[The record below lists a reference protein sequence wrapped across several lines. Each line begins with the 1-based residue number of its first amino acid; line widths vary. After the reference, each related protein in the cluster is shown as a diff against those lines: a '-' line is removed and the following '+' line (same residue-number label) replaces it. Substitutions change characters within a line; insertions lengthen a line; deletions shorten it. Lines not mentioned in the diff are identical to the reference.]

1 MEDKEILARALKL
14 EKDGEA
20 FYLDAAKK
28 SSDPETEKLYRTF
41 AEDEKLHVRFIEQ
54 QFKALERGD
63 SFQPVPE
70 LDGVDP
76 IDVDAP
82 IFEVR
87 VELMEKLPEEAS
99 EEDAL
104 LFALGAE
111 VKSFELYVSGSKT
124 AGSEQ
129 GRLMFRKLAAVERA
143 HFDLLMMR
151 YESRF
156 SYPR

>member
-1 MEDKEILARALKL
+1 MEDKEILGRALKL

-20 FYLDAAKK
+20 FYLDAATK

-41 AEDEKLHVRFIEQ
+41 AEDEKLHARFIEQ
-54 QFKALERGD
+54 QLRALERGE
-63 SFQPVPE
+63 SFQTIPE
-70 LDGVDP
+70 LDDVDP
-76 IDVDAP
+76 IDIDAP
-82 IFEVR
+82 IFEVK

-111 VKSFELYVSGSKT
+111 VRSYELYMSGAKT
-124 AGSEQ
+124 AMSEP
-129 GRLMFRKLAAVERA
+129 GRMMYRKLAAVERG
-143 HFDLLMMR
+143 HFDLLMLR